1 MPIHLLTQ
9 AQVDAAT
16 KGTLHDGHDHGELI
30 VETRNNGRHKSYFY
44 RYNARPWDG
53 KRGERIGLG
62 SAHRD
67 KAGSIS
73 LEEAWRKATA
83 LRNLI
88 KRGVNPKTYRKGIKQ
103 REEKRAEKRPAN
115 ARTLGEALNEYFKFA
130 IEERLWKSDNTI
142 DTNLSA
148 KKHLDASG
156 YINRPLQSIKAGY
169 VADILLP
176 IKRKGRRSM
185 MER

>member
-44 RYNARPWDG
+44 RYNARAWEG
-53 KRGERIGLG
+53 KRGERVGLG

-67 KAGSIS
+67 KPGSVS
-73 LEEAWRKATA
+73 LEEARRKATA

-88 KRGVNPKTYRKGIKQ
+88 KRGVNPKTYREGIKR
-103 REEKRAEKRPAN
+103 REEKRAEKQPAN
-115 ARTLGEALNEYFKFA
+115 ARTLGQALDEYFKFA
-130 IEERLWKSDNTI
+130 KDERLWKTDNTI
-142 DTNLSA
+142 DTNMSA
-148 KKHLDASG
+148 KKYLDASG
-156 YINRPLQSIKAGY
+156 YIRRPLQNMKVGY
-169 VADILLP
+169 VADLLL
-176 IKRKGRRSM
+176 S
-185 MER
+185 